1 MALTLDFSPLAGV
14 IDAVAGKASPAE
26 LFYEVAVALGAIALA
41 WFIARATCRRVAV
54 NPKWKFGKGDFE
66 GVAFPVLALILV
78 STGKRILAG
87 FQTVSLLDVVITLL
101 AAFTVIRISVYVL
114 GHVIPEGGVQRAVIR
129 VVQWVAWIGAI
140 LYVTGLLP
148 EAFSALDAHG
158 FTFGKNRTEVTLLD
172 LAQGGAV
179 LFLTIVF
186 ALYISRVTE
195 SRVLASE
202 NMEMT
207 TRVVI
212 TKVLRIAM
220 IFIAIFIALPMAGID
235 MTTLSIFS
243 GALGVGLGF
252 GLQKI
257 ASNYVSGFIV
267 LLDRSLRIGD
277 VVTVDG
283 KRGEVTAIESR
294 FTVIKGGDGVESNRW

>member
-1 MALTLDFSPLAGV
+1 MALNLDFSPLAGV
-14 IDAVAGKASPAE
+14 IDAVAGKASPTE
-26 LFYEVAVALGAIALA
+26 LFYEVAAALGAIALA